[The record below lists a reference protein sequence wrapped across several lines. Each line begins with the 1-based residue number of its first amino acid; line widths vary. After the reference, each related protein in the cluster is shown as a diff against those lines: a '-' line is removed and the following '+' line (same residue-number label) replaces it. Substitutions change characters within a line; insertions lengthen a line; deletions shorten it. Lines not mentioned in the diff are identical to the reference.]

1 MLLMLLS
8 ALLLSGACTAPL
20 LEQPPRGAVS
30 LAVMATGGQ
39 IRGRV
44 MNTTQE
50 PLLYTPLYLERYNV
64 WARRWDFVRLAPAPY
79 VFGGPLFP
87 EARLSPGEHAD
98 ESLAYYDERLLEP
111 GHYRVCVRALPRP
124 AWPLLSVLPKR
135 QETSRSRPRPDWPV
149 TCAALWER
157 E

>member
-1 MLLMLLS
+1 MLLS
-8 ALLLSGACTAPL
+8 ALLLSGACTARPV
-20 LEQPPRGAVS
+20 LEQQSRGAVS

-50 PLLYTPLYLERYNV
+50 PLLYTPLYLERYSV
-64 WARRWDFVRLAPAPY
+64 WSRRWDFVSLASAPY
-79 VFGGPLFP
+79 V

-98 ESLAYYDERLLEP
+98 EYLAYDDERLLEP
-111 GHYRVCVRALPRP
+111 GHYRAGVRSPPRA
-124 AWPLLSVLPKR
+124 AWSLLSVLGKK
-135 QETSRSRPRPDWPV
+135 QETLRSPRPDWPV
-149 TCAALWER
+149 TCAALRGR

>member
-8 ALLLSGACTAPL
+8 ALLLSGACTARPV

-64 WARRWDFVRLAPAPY
+64 WYSRWDFVRLAPAPS
-79 VFGGPLFP
+79 L

-98 ESLAYYDERLLEP
+98 EYLAYDDERLLEP
-111 GHYRVCVRALPRP
+111 GHYRVCVGSLPRS
-124 AWPLLSVLPKR
+124 AWSLLSALTK
-135 QETSRSRPRPDWPV
+135 QGTLRSRPRPAWPV
-149 TCAALWER
+149 TCAALRER